1 MKAKHIFTIT
11 LATAL
16 MSSCGV
22 LKNYNRND
30 IVDINTDNI
39 YGDAQSGDSLGLGDL
54 KWRDIFTD
62 PTLQSLIEKALV
74 QNTDIKNTDLQLQEI
89 QYALKA
95 SKLAFIPSMYFTPQG
110 NVSKMYDPYQRSQY
124 STMTQGNNKTF
135 GLPVTFGWQNV
146 NFFALRNQKKGAEIN
161 REQLQNAKQ
170 AVQAALVANVA
181 SLYYSLCMLDEQ
193 KSLTEKTRDNW
204 ALYLEKQRLLMEAG
218 QANTAAVASIEA
230 TYYSICQGVLSLDEN
245 IRIMENALC
254 TLLGE
259 SNAKISRNALST
271 FQAPAIVTTGA
282 PISILS
288 RRPDVRGAELALAS
302 AFYDSNKAKSAF
314 FPSLTLSSTGTF
326 TNSFG
331 QSVINPGMMIGSA
344 IASLTQPIFANGA
357 LRAQYK
363 VSKKEMEIAANN
375 FQQAVVEAGNE
386 VNTAMHELKIAE
398 EQKDLINKQVSSLE
412 TALSATEK
420 LYAMSSMNYLNVIT
434 AQNSL
439 LQAQMSQISNRMDAI
454 NATID
459 LYQALGG
466 GTE

>member
-39 YGDAQSGDSLGLGDL
+39 YGDAQSGDSLGLGGL

-181 SLYYSLCMLDEQ
+181 SLYYSLCMLD
-193 KSLTEKTRDNW
+193 
-204 ALYLEKQRLLMEAG
+204 
-218 QANTAAVASIEA
+218 
-230 TYYSICQGVLSLDEN
+230 
-245 IRIMENALC
+245 
-254 TLLGE
+254 
-259 SNAKISRNALST
+259 
-271 FQAPAIVTTGA
+271 
-282 PISILS
+282 
-288 RRPDVRGAELALAS
+288 
-302 AFYDSNKAKSAF
+302 
-314 FPSLTLSSTGTF
+314 
-326 TNSFG
+326 
-331 QSVINPGMMIGSA
+331 
-344 IASLTQPIFANGA
+344 
-357 LRAQYK
+357 
-363 VSKKEMEIAANN
+363 
-375 FQQAVVEAGNE
+375 
-386 VNTAMHELKIAE
+386 
-398 EQKDLINKQVSSLE
+398 
-412 TALSATEK
+412 
-420 LYAMSSMNYLNVIT
+420 
-434 AQNSL
+434 
-439 LQAQMSQISNRMDAI
+439 
-454 NATID
+454 
-459 LYQALGG
+459 
-466 GTE
+466 